1 VQGWGCQPMTQLY
14 IKIIGRFIFLV
25 LFQVLILNH
34 TNLSGFINPYFYVYF
49 ILLLPFVTP
58 KWLLLLSAFLM
69 GISIDFFSN
78 TMGINAAAS
87 VMMAFARPLIIKAI
101 STGTEYE
108 VGERPSLKNQDMKW
122 FVYYCVF
129 LIFIHHFV
137 LFYMEIFRFRE
148 FFTTFIRVV
157 LSSAFTF
164 LLVMLSE
171 YLFYKRQK

>member
-1 VQGWGCQPMTQLY
+1 MTQLY
-14 IKIIGRFIFLV
+14 IKNTGRYIFLV

-34 TNLSGFINPYFYVYF
+34 INLSGFINPYFYIYF
-49 ILLLPFVTP
+49 ILLLPFATP
-58 KWLLLLSAFLM
+58 KWLLLVSAFVI

-87 VMMAFARPLIIKAI
+87 VMMAFARPFVIKAI

-108 VGERPSLKNQDMKW
+108 VGERPSLKNQDIKW
-122 FVYYCVF
+122 FVYYCVI
-129 LIFIHHFV
+129 LIVIHHFV
-137 LFYMEIFRFRE
+137 LFYLEIFRFRE
-148 FFTTFIRVV
+148 FFTTFLRVI

-171 YLFYKRQK
+171 YLFYQRQK